1 VTTNDF
7 EGALR
12 GQMKAHAAEFDR
24 MVGPAPQLRTLL
36 AGRRSAG
43 RRSAG
48 RVGRFTAF
56 RLSVAVAAVA
66 AATFAVVVLALIF
79 GSVLAQPLPNSSPLS
94 SVTPSPLPLVSLLSS
109 PSAEAA
115 GPTASP
121 QPTASAG
128 VPTVLVEPT
137 HGDGFVWASGG
148 GHKASV
154 WR

>member
-1 VTTNDF
+1 MSTNDF
-7 EGALR
+7 EGTLR

-36 AGRRSAG
+36 AGQRSNGRWSAG
-43 RRSAG
+43 RR
-48 RVGRFTAF
+48 GRFTAF

-79 GSVLAQPLPNSSPLS
+79 GSVVTQPLPKGSPLS

-109 PSAEAA
+109 PSTVPA
-115 GPTASP
+115 GPT
-121 QPTASAG
+121 
-128 VPTVLVEPT
+128 
-137 HGDGFVWASGG
+137 ASGG

>member
-1 VTTNDF
+1 MSTNDF
-7 EGALR
+7 EGTLR

-36 AGRRSAG
+36 AGQRSAG
-43 RRSAG
+43 RLG
-48 RVGRFTAF
+48 RLTAF

-79 GSVLAQPLPNSSPLS
+79 GSVVTQPLPKGSPLS

-109 PSAEAA
+109 PSTVPA
-115 GPTASP
+115 GPT
-121 QPTASAG
+121 
-128 VPTVLVEPT
+128 
-137 HGDGFVWASGG
+137 ASGG

>member
-1 VTTNDF
+1 VSTNEF
-7 EGALR
+7 EGTLR
-12 GQMKAHAAEFDR
+12 GLMKAHAAEFDR
-24 MVGPAPQLRTLL
+24 VVGPAPQLRTIL
-36 AGRRSAG
+36 AGQQSAGRWSAGRWSAG
-43 RRSAG
+43 RRSSG

-79 GSVLAQPLPNSSPLS
+79 GSVVTQPLPKNSPLS

-109 PSAEAA
+109 PSTVPA
-115 GPTASP
+115 GPTV
-121 QPTASAG
+121 T
-128 VPTVLVEPT
+128 
-137 HGDGFVWASGG
+137 GG

>member
-1 VTTNDF
+1 MSTNDF
-7 EGALR
+7 EGTLR
-12 GQMKAHAAEFDR
+12 RQMKAHAAEFDR
-24 MVGPAPQLRTLL
+24 VVCPAPQLRTLMAGQRS
-36 AGRRSAG
+36 AGRWSAG

-79 GSVLAQPLPNSSPLS
+79 GSVVTQPLPKNSPLS

-109 PSAEAA
+109 PSTVPA
-115 GPTASP
+115 GPT
-121 QPTASAG
+121 
-128 VPTVLVEPT
+128 
-137 HGDGFVWASGG
+137 ASGG